1 MDVAGR
7 DSCRLQ
13 DVLVAYTI
21 LMQRRPQLAI
31 SVASEPL
38 PLRFL
43 KAYSGQI
50 FPPRNLLT
58 LTKVISSSHVMLL
71 AVRDRQ

>member
-1 MDVAGR
+1 MDVAAR

-13 DVLVAYTI
+13 DVLVAYI
-21 LMQRRPQLAI
+21 PIQRRPQLAI

-38 PLRFL
+38 PRRFL

-58 LTKVISSSHVMLL
+58 LTKVISSSQVMLL